1 MIFHTARPWVIPSLI
16 ITAVIMMM
24 SMSCMVHEEFTIYVD
39 DSGFSTFEVI
49 IQEFFLE
56 VLDDYSEFLPEEEAD
71 LSRLDA
77 QRLEAE
83 LLSSEYIYE
92 AEVREASETYFEGEF
107 HFTDARYILRTAEEK
122 QREIDVFTYDA
133 SGRTQQV
140 TIHIDIDNYSQ
151 LEELVPI
158 LKDPSFST
166 FGPEEN
172 RDVTKEEYLEMVSYM
187 LGEEGPGAIEESE
200 IRIVIHT
207 TRPIIR
213 QSGGRIV
220 TPRQAVFTIPLID
233 FLLLHDPLIF
243 SVTW

>member
-1 MIFHTARPWVIPSLI
+1 MTHHKKNFRL
-16 ITAVIMMM
+16 TAVALFGIFIMLL

-39 DSGFSTFEVI
+39 DSGFSTFEVM

-56 VLDDYSEFLPEEEAD
+56 VLDDYSAFLPEEEAD
-71 LSRLDA
+71 LSKLDA
-77 QRLEAE
+77 DRLEAE
-83 LLSSEYIYE
+83 LLSSDYVVS

-107 HFTDARYILRTAEEK
+107 HFTDARHILRKAEDDQK
-122 QREIDVFTYDA
+122 VDVFSYEA

-151 LEELVPI
+151 LEDLVPI

-172 RDVTKEEYLEMVSYM
+172 RDVTKEEYYEMVSYM
-187 LGEEGPGAIEESE
+187 LGEEGPDAIDSSE

-220 TPRQAVFTIPLID
+220 TPRQVLFTVPLID
-233 FLLLHDPLIF
+233 FLLLHDPLEF

>member
-1 MIFHTARPWVIPSLI
+1 MTHSRYIKRLLPVLTAGLLLISL
-16 ITAVIMMM
+16 A
-24 SMSCMVHEEFTIYVD
+24 SCMVHEEFTIYVD

-56 VLDDYSEFLPEEEAD
+56 VLDDYSAFLPEEEAD

-77 QRLEAE
+77 DRLESE
-83 LLSSEYIYE
+83 LLKSEYIIT
-92 AEVREASETYFEGEF
+92 ADVREASETYFEGEF
-107 HFTDARYILRTAEEK
+107 SFTDARYILRTAEEK
-122 QREIDVFTYDA
+122 QQVDVFSYEA
-133 SGRTQQV
+133 SGRTQQI
-140 TIHIDIDNYSQ
+140 TIYIDIDNYSQ
-151 LEELVPI
+151 LEDLVPI
-158 LKDPSFST
+158 LKDPAFST

-172 RDVTKEEYLEMVSYM
+172 RDVTREEYYEMVGYM
-187 LGEEGPGAIEESE
+187 LGEEGPDAIDDSE

-220 TPRQAVFTIPLID
+220 NPRQAVFTVPLID
-233 FLLLHDPLIF
+233 FLLLHDPLRF